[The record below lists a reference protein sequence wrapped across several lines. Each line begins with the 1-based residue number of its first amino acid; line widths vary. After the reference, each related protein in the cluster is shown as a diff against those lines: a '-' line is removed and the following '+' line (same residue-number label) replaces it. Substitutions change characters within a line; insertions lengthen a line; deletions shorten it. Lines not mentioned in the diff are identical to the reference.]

1 MNERLDKKMHFH
13 PTEMDRFGV
22 KPVTA
27 VLFSVADGKLI
38 TTKIRREQVS
48 LYFPSDKI
56 IGDPVIKDMISDP
69 ECPFLTES
77 EMNDCIEEYGRDEY
91 GDIEFDDNDFIE
103 IASAT
108 RYIVGQESVSI
119 DELKERAYRMRI
131 SVPFCDANFY
141 DRLFWSR
148 SMPGNTC
155 GGYYVQ
161 SEPSKEELMTQKI
174 SEEYAEHIL
183 NALKQNNDA
192 IYDIANRLD
201 KQNIDD
207 KCFFIRKDKGTD
219 QVFTEE
225 DNKIYPYIACRAVLE
240 LPGLKSVKS
249 VLDTP
254 VVWGVKYDVD
264 TQTLYGTAD
273 GKVRLDDTTDKV
285 SPEHLVLM
293 LTGFAIAP
301 SGKALGYL
309 MNPKNTQLRDAVMAE
324 LYSGKVP
331 GLEPPQKIFDRLV
344 GEKAAE
350 LMDAGKIQL
359 IDDGDKPHG
368 LYLNGHTFIPLAEL
382 ENNNS
387 VLHLCQPHGRV
398 NDDGSASYGC
408 KCELVKVDNHYELRR
423 GRDGFVD
430 EEEDCRKAFP
440 DYYDVLTIKDDK
452 ITECLRYEGH
462 GPNGESWSPYKAI
475 QVPVKS
481 GQDEPNQ
488 EFVRDHRYNNVG
500 ASDYVTESVFAG
512 AVFKCRDVML
522 AQRIS

>member
-13 PTEMDRFGV
+13 PTKMDRFGL

-38 TTKIRREQVS
+38 TTKIQREQVS

-148 SMPGNTC
+148 SMPENTC

-174 SEEYAEHIL
+174 SEEYAERIL
-183 NALKQNNDA
+183 NAIRQNNDA
-192 IYDIANRLD
+192 IYDIANRLG

-207 KCFFIRKDKGTD
+207 KCFFIRKDKGAD

-254 VVWGVKYDVD
+254 VVWGVKYDVE

-273 GKVRLDDTTDKV
+273 GKVRLADTIDKV

-309 MNPKNTQLRDAVMAE
+309 TNPKNTQLRDAVMAE

-331 GLEPPQKIFDRLV
+331 GLEPPQKIFDKLV
-344 GEKAAE
+344 GEKASE

-359 IDDGDKPHG
+359 IADGDKPHG

-430 EEEDCRKAFP
+430 EEEDCRKTFP

-481 GQDEPNQ
+481 GPDEPNQ

-500 ASDYVTESVFAG
+500 TSDYVTESVFAG

-522 AQRIS
+522 SQRIS